1 MTVISIGKKKVMLNQ
16 HLMSHI
22 EKVSAVSS
30 ATGRKSPIPVIGV
43 VQPPFERGVRPLVQQ
58 QVLLRPV
65 LLVREGLPAS
75 RAGEHQGGKPDR
87 PEEKTDVIKQRKRLK
102 R

>member
-1 MTVISIGKKKVMLNQ
+1 MTVISIGKKKVQLNQ

-30 ATGRKSPIPVIGV
+30 ATTGRKSPIPVIGV

-58 QVLLRPV
+58 QVLLCPV

-75 RAGEHQGGKPDR
+75 GAGEHQGGKPDG
-87 PEEKTDVIKQRKRLK
+87 PEENVYDKKKE
-102 R
+102 